1 MHALTASV
9 SLVAMTDAPLGE
21 ALLLDAGVVRVW
33 QDRVAPGAEQA
44 THTHRNP
51 YLSVMVTQ
59 VHAQVVDADGEV
71 LYDVEREP
79 GEVRWF
85 ADVPT
90 THRLRN
96 IGDQEA
102 VVVVVEVLTGP
113 E

>member
-1 MHALTASV
+1 
-9 SLVAMTDAPLGE
+9 MTDDRLGE
-21 ALLLDAGVVRVW
+21 VLLLDNGAVRVW

-51 YLSVMVTQ
+51 YLSVMVTP
-59 VHAQVVDADGEV
+59 VRAQVVGAAGEV

-85 ADVPT
+85 DEVPR

-96 IGDQEA
+96 TGEHEV
-102 VVVVVEVLTGP
+102 VVVVVEVLARR
-113 E
+113 